1 MKRMKKKRKIL
12 IAQYV
17 VLIIIGIVFAL
28 PLLWLLQASLD
39 LSAGPMIKFPEEPT
53 IENYI
58 NVLTNPDNLRGFWNS
73 FLIAGGSSVLTVLCA
88 LLASYPLSRYKLRG
102 KAKFMYVILFMTSL
116 PINAILVP
124 VFKLFVNF
132 GIQDSILSI
141 TLFMSA
147 TNLPYAIWMTKNF
160 MDSVPVS
167 LEEAAKVD
175 GASTLTALMNI
186 IIPLMKPGIFTVTI
200 YVFTGVWG
208 NFFVPFI
215 LLQTA
220 TKFPASVRIYQFF
233 QGSGFIEYGNLA
245 AYSVIYMIPCV
256 VLYAFAQRYMS
267 QGFALGGADKG

>member
-1 MKRMKKKRKIL
+1 MNRKKHALVI
-12 IAQYV
+12 QYV
-17 VLIIIGIVFAL
+17 CLIVIAVLFAL
-28 PLLWLLQASLD
+28 PLVWLLQASFD
-39 LSAGPMIKFPEEPT
+39 FNASPMIRFPEEPT
-53 IENYI
+53 LKNYF
-58 NVLTNPDNLRGFWNS
+58 NVLTDPGNILGFWNS
-73 FLIAGGSSVLTVLCA
+73 LVISVGTSVVTVASA
-88 LLASYPLSRYKLRG
+88 LLAAYPLSRYKLRG

-132 GIQDSILSI
+132 GIQDSNVSIILF
-141 TLFMSA
+141 LAA

-175 GASTLTALMNI
+175 GANTMTALTRI
-186 IIPLMKPGIFTVTI
+186 ILPLMKPGIFTVLI

-215 LLQTA
+215 LLQSPD
-220 TKFPASVRIYQFF
+220 KFPAAIRIYQFF
-233 QGSGFIEYGNLA
+233 QTGGLIDYGNLV
-245 AYSVIYMIPCV
+245 AYSVLYMVPCV
-256 VLYAFAQRYMS
+256 VLYAFAQKYMS

>member
-1 MKRMKKKRKIL
+1 MKRKKNAAVIQYVIL
-12 IAQYV
+12 ILLGVAFV
-17 VLIIIGIVFAL
+17 L
-28 PLLWLLQASLD
+28 PLFWMVLASLD
-39 LSAGPMIKFPEEPT
+39 FSAGPMIKFPEEPT
-53 IENYI
+53 VANYV
-58 NVLTNPDNLRGFWNS
+58 NVMTNPDNIRGFWNS
-73 FLIAGGSSVLTVLCA
+73 LVIAGGSALLTVFAA

-102 KAKFMYVILFMTSL
+102 KAKFMYAILFMTSL

-132 GIQDSILSI
+132 GIQDQIISIV
-141 TLFMSA
+141 LFMTA

-175 GASTLTALMNI
+175 GATSLTALLQI
-186 IIPLMKPGIFTVTI
+186 IIPLMKPGIFTVLI

-220 TKFPASVRIYQFF
+220 SKFPASVRIYQFF
-233 QGSGFIEYGNLA
+233 QGAGFIEYGNLA
-245 AYSVIYMIPCV
+245 AYSVIYMVPCV
-256 VLYAFAQRYMS
+256 VLYAFAQKYMS
-267 QGFALGGADKG
+267 KGFALGGADKG

>member
-1 MKRMKKKRKIL
+1 MNRKKHALVI
-12 IAQYV
+12 QYV
-17 VLIIIGIVFAL
+17 CLIVIAVLFAL
-28 PLLWLLQASLD
+28 PLVWLLQASFD
-39 LSAGPMIKFPEEPT
+39 FNASPMIRFPEEPT
-53 IENYI
+53 LKNYL
-58 NVLTNPDNLRGFWNS
+58 NVLTDPGNILGFWNS
-73 FLIAGGSSVLTVLCA
+73 LIISVGTSVVTVACA
-88 LLASYPLSRYKLRG
+88 LLAAYPLSRYKLRG

-132 GIQDSILSI
+132 GIQDSNMSIILF
-141 TLFMSA
+141 LAA

-175 GASTLTALMNI
+175 GANTMTALTRI
-186 IIPLMKPGIFTVTI
+186 ILPLMKPGIFTVLI

-215 LLQTA
+215 LLQSPD
-220 TKFPASVRIYQFF
+220 KFPAAIRIYQFF
-233 QGSGFIEYGNLA
+233 QTGGLIDYGNLA
-245 AYSVIYMIPCV
+245 AYSVLYMVPCV
-256 VLYAFAQRYMS
+256 VLYAFAQKYMS

>member
-1 MKRMKKKRKIL
+1 MKGMKRKKKIL
-12 IAQYV
+12 IIQYT
-17 VLIIIGIVFAL
+17 VLILIAVLFAV

-39 LSAGPMIKFPEEPT
+39 LNAGPMIKFPEEPT
-53 IENYI
+53 IANYV
-58 NVLTNPDNLRGFWNS
+58 NVLTDPENLLGFWNS
-73 FLIAGGSSVLTVLCA
+73 FVISIGTSLITVASA

-102 KAKFMYVILFMTSL
+102 KSQFMYVILFMTSL

-132 GIQDSILSI
+132 GIQDSIFSI
-141 TLFMSA
+141 ILFMAA

-175 GASTLTALMNI
+175 GAGVLTALWKI
-186 IIPLMKPGIFTVTI
+186 ILPLMKPGIFTVLI

-215 LLQTA
+215 LLQSRD
-220 TKFPASVRIYQFF
+220 KFPASVRIYQYF
-233 QGSGFIEYGNLA
+233 QNSGFIEYGNLA

-256 VLYAFAQRYMS
+256 VLYAFAQKYMS
-267 QGFALGGADKG
+267 KGFALGGADKG

>member
-1 MKRMKKKRKIL
+1 MNRKKHALVI
-12 IAQYV
+12 QYV
-17 VLIIIGIVFAL
+17 CLIVIAVLFAL
-28 PLLWLLQASLD
+28 PLVWLLQASFD
-39 LSAGPMIKFPEEPT
+39 FNASPMIRFPEEPT
-53 IENYI
+53 LKNYF
-58 NVLTNPDNLRGFWNS
+58 NVLTDPGNILGFWNS
-73 FLIAGGSSVLTVLCA
+73 LLISVGTSVVTVASA
-88 LLASYPLSRYKLRG
+88 LLAAYPLSRYKLRG

-132 GIQDSILSI
+132 GIQDSNMSIILF
-141 TLFMSA
+141 LAA

-175 GASTLTALMNI
+175 GANTMTALTRI
-186 IIPLMKPGIFTVTI
+186 ILPLMKPGIFTVLI

-215 LLQTA
+215 LLQSPD
-220 TKFPASVRIYQFF
+220 KFPAAIRIYQFF
-233 QGSGFIEYGNLA
+233 QTGGLIDYGNLA
-245 AYSVIYMIPCV
+245 AYSVLYMVPCV
-256 VLYAFAQRYMS
+256 ILYAFAQKYMS

>member
-1 MKRMKKKRKIL
+1 MKKKKQTTTIQYVCLIL
-12 IAQYV
+12 IAV
-17 VLIIIGIVFAL
+17 IFLI
-28 PLLWLLQASLD
+28 PCLWLVMASLD
-39 LSAGPMIKFPEEPT
+39 FSAGPMIKFPEEPT

-58 NVLTNPDNLRGFWNS
+58 NVFKNPDNIRGFLNS
-73 FLIAGGSSVLTVLCA
+73 FILAGGTAFLTVFCS

-102 KAKFMYVILFMTSL
+102 KAKFMYAILFMTSL

-132 GIQDSILSI
+132 GIQDNIFSLI
-141 TLFMSA
+141 LFMTA

-175 GASTLTALMNI
+175 GATSLKALKDI
-186 IIPLMKPGIFTVTI
+186 IIPLMKPGIFTVII

-215 LLQTA
+215 LLQSASKQT
-220 TKFPASVRIYQFF
+220 ASVRIYQYF
-233 QGSGFIEYGNLA
+233 QGAGFIEYGNLA

-256 VLYAFAQRYMS
+256 VLYALAQKYMS
-267 QGFALGGADKG
+267 KGFAMGGADKG

>member
-1 MKRMKKKRKIL
+1 MNRKKHALVI
-12 IAQYV
+12 QYV
-17 VLIIIGIVFAL
+17 CLIVIAVLFAL
-28 PLLWLLQASLD
+28 PLVWLLQASFD
-39 LSAGPMIKFPEEPT
+39 FNASPMIRFPKEPT
-53 IENYI
+53 LKNYF
-58 NVLTNPDNLRGFWNS
+58 NVLTDPGNILGFWNS
-73 FLIAGGSSVLTVLCA
+73 LVISVGTSVVTVASA
-88 LLASYPLSRYKLRG
+88 LLAAYPLSRYKLRG

-132 GIQDSILSI
+132 GIQDSNVSIILF
-141 TLFMSA
+141 LAA

-175 GASTLTALMNI
+175 GANTMTALTRI
-186 IIPLMKPGIFTVTI
+186 ILPLMKPGIFTVLI

-215 LLQTA
+215 LLQSPD
-220 TKFPASVRIYQFF
+220 KFPAAIRIYQFF
-233 QGSGFIEYGNLA
+233 QTGGLIDYGNLA
-245 AYSVIYMIPCV
+245 AYSVLYMVPCV
-256 VLYAFAQRYMS
+256 VLYAFAQKYMS